1 MLLTITCTP
10 PDGAAWPATD
20 LGFLLHK
27 NPDRVQAFEQ
37 SYGTAHVVYPEATAA
52 RCTAAL
58 MLEIDPIR
66 LVRGRSRGTPDFSL
80 GQYVNDRPYAAS
92 SLLSVAIGAVFR
104 TALHGRCTLRPE
116 LVETALPLRIELPAV
131 PCRGGA
137 EVAERMFAPLGWV
150 VTATPLPLDPA
161 FPEWGDSHYLRV
173 ELSGTV
179 RLADAL
185 SHLYVLL
192 PVLDGA
198 KHYWLAADEVD
209 KLIRAGGGWLAE
221 HPERGWI
228 TRRYLARRQSLVRTA
243 LARLAELEEV
253 EPEALDAVEEVGD
266 EGDSTAVDS
275 AVSAETRS
283 ATNQVTYA
291 DSNSGA
297 ADSGDA
303 AVVGI
308 DTQVNNWRDDEIRGP
323 DDSASDRVTTTTTD
337 GGSATTTDGFT
348 ATATDSGSASATR
361 GGSDGTITTGGGSTT
376 AADGSTA
383 TATDR
388 GRASVTRSGSGS
400 GSGSE
405 ADDLSATMT
414 DGHGEVETSPSTPS
428 LAVTRRAAVRAALHE
443 VGARRVLDLGCGEG
457 TLLREL
463 LSDKA
468 FTEIVGVDV
477 SMRALHI
484 AERKLRLERL
494 PERVAQRLTLRQG
507 ALTYTDARLRGYD
520 AAVLMEVIEHVD
532 LPRLGALEHS
542 VFAGA
547 APGAVLVTTPNAEF
561 NVRYET
567 LAAGTFRHVDHRFE
581 WTRAEFAAWA
591 DAVATRHGYA
601 VRFVPIGEPDA
612 ELGAPTQMAVFTK
625 DEFNNNAVTATS
637 IREGAA

>member
-58 MLEIDPIR
+58 VLEIDPIR
-66 LVRGRSRGTPDFSL
+66 LVRGRSGGTPDFSL

-137 EVAERMFAPLGWV
+137 EVTERVFAPLGWT
-150 VTATPLPLDPA
+150 VTATPLRLDPA

-198 KHYWLAADEVD
+198 KHYWVAADEVD

-228 TRRYLARRQSLVRTA
+228 ARRYLARRQSLVRTA
-243 LARLAELEEV
+243 LARLAEVEEV
-253 EPEALDAVEEVGD
+253 EPEALDAVEEVD
-266 EGDSTAVDS
+266 DGDSSEVGPTTATSETPSVTGKVAAIDS
-275 AVSAETRS
+275 
-283 ATNQVTYA
+283 
-291 DSNSGA
+291 
-297 ADSGDA
+297 
-303 AVVGI
+303 
-308 DTQVNNWRDDEIRGP
+308 
-323 DDSASDRVTTTTTD
+323 D
-337 GGSATTTDGFT
+337 GGG
-348 ATATDSGSASATR
+348 
-361 GGSDGTITTGGGSTT
+361 
-376 AADGSTA
+376 
-383 TATDR
+383 
-388 GRASVTRSGSGS
+388 
-400 GSGSE
+400 
-405 ADDLSATMT
+405 TMT
-414 DGHGEVETSPSTPS
+414 DGLGARMDHEHGEVETTRNTPS
-428 LAVTRRAAVRAALHE
+428 LAVTRRAAVRTALHE

-484 AERKLRLERL
+484 AERKLRLERM
-494 PERVAQRLTLRQG
+494 PERVARRLTLRQG

-532 LPRLGALEHS
+532 LPRLGALEHA
-542 VFAGA
+542 VFAAA

-567 LAAGTFRHVDHRFE
+567 LAAGTFRHADHRFE

-591 DAVATRHGYA
+591 DAVAARHGYT
-601 VRFVPIGEPDA
+601 VRFVPIGAPDP
-612 ELGAPTQMAVFTK
+612 EFGAPTQMAVFTK
-625 DEFNNNAVTATS
+625 NEFDNTEVTATS
-637 IREGAA
+637 TREGVA

>member
-1 MLLTITCTP
+1 MLMTITCTP

-58 MLEIDPIR
+58 VLEIDPIR

-137 EVAERMFAPLGWV
+137 EVAERVFAPLGWT

-161 FPEWGDSHYLRV
+161 FPDWGDSHYLRV
-173 ELSGTV
+173 ELSGAV

-198 KHYWLAADEVD
+198 KHYWVAADEVD

-228 TRRYLARRQSLVRTA
+228 ARRYLARRQSLVRTA
-243 LARLAELEEV
+243 LARLAEVEEV
-253 EPEALDAVEEVGD
+253 EPEALDAVEE
-266 EGDSTAVDS
+266 
-275 AVSAETRS
+275 
-283 ATNQVTYA
+283 A
-291 DSNSGA
+291 DD
-297 ADSGDA
+297 ADSGAVESAAESSETLSATSQVVTADSAANSAGRASADA
-303 AVVGI
+303 TIVGI
-308 DTQVNNWRDDEIRGP
+308 DTSANKRGDEFSVSA
-323 DDSASDRVTTTTTD
+323 DSVADGSSATANDRETVRPTTAA
-337 GGSATTTDGFT
+337 SATTADGLS
-348 ATATDSGSASATR
+348 ASVNDSGGVNMTDTANVTNVREVASATES
-361 GGSDGTITTGGGSTT
+361 GGTS
-376 AADGSTA
+376 A
-383 TATDR
+383 TC
-388 GRASVTRSGSGS
+388 G
-400 GSGSE
+400 GSE
-405 ADDLSATMT
+405 AVRPTSPEDLSAAAT
-414 DGHGEVETSPSTPS
+414 DEHGETETTRSAPS

-463 LSDKA
+463 LSDTT
-468 FTEIVGVDV
+468 FTDIVGVDV

-484 AERKLRLERL
+484 AERKLRLERM

-532 LPRLGALEHS
+532 LPRLGALEHA
-542 VFAGA
+542 VFGA
-547 APGAVLVTTPNAEF
+547 AVPGAVLVTTPNAEF

-567 LAAGTFRHVDHRFE
+567 LVAGTFRHTDHRFE

-591 DAVATRHGYA
+591 DGVAARHGYT
-601 VRFVPIGEPDA
+601 VRFVPIGAPDA
-612 ELGAPTQMAVFTK
+612 EFGAPTQMAVFTK
-625 DEFNNNAVTATS
+625 NEFNNTEVTATS
-637 IREGAA
+637 TKEGAA